1 MGSTGP
7 LEASSLLLSY
17 KSKSSFCY
25 SASGSEFTV
34 GKGLTLLMKPA
45 GLKGTLWKE
54 ARLRG
59 FSQGRTDLGSQGN
72 SLRFPSWSLSF
83 FIFEMGL
90 LTSPDC
96 LRGNEIIFTYCS
108 VFKLQHA
115 ESGWAALRFLCSVP
129 SPLEEH
135 AS

>member
-1 MGSTGP
+1 M
-7 LEASSLLLSY
+7 
-17 KSKSSFCY
+17 
-25 SASGSEFTV
+25 
-34 GKGLTLLMKPA
+34 GKGLILLMKPA

-72 SLRFPSWSLSF
+72 SLRFTSWSLSF

-96 LRGNEIIFTYCS
+96 LRGNDIIFTHCS

-115 ESGWAALRFLCSVP
+115 ESGRAELHFPCTVP